1 MTSLSLPIT
10 ADTTGRAPNEQAK
23 ARREADSGWL
33 QFDAQLGPVAVRL
46 MTNCTRVYADY
57 ATVNHDVQTTGESA
71 GFRTTVVVEKRRSWR
86 SGIVHYHIKSEV
98 EERFTVRKR
107 ARVVPHIDGMINLSV
122 ARHLPDFVQLHAAVL
137 QRSDVG
143 LVIPGGPGFGKTT
156 LTAALIKRGWN
167 YASDEFALI
176 DPRTVELAPF
186 PKSLSIKPG
195 SVELLEREGI
205 ELTTLPRF
213 HRVDKGAIRCLPAT
227 HIRRDAL
234 ADRVTPRMIVFPN
247 LESTAEPT
255 IREIPRGLAAM
266 HCLRRCFNFARWG
279 PAAMETVAQLCEQC
293 SCYELTTGNLAKT
306 CELIDT
312 SADEAAREPIGNA
325 KQTTLATPQIDAARN
340 STEIVTAH

>member
-10 ADTTGRAPNEQAK
+10 ADSTGRVATEQVK
-23 ARREADSGWL
+23 SQREAASGWL

-46 MTNCTRVYADY
+46 ITNCPRVYADY
-57 ATVNHDVQTTGESA
+57 ATVNRDLQTTGEST
-71 GFRTTVVVEKRRSWR
+71 GFSTTVVVEKRRSWR
-86 SGIVHYHIKSEV
+86 SGIVHYHIRGEV
-98 EERFTVRKR
+98 DERFTVRKR

-137 QRSDVG
+137 QRGDVG

-156 LTAALIKRGWN
+156 LTAALINRGWN

-176 DPRTVELAPF
+176 DPSTIELAPF

-195 SVELLEREGI
+195 SIALLEREGI
-205 ELTTLPRF
+205 DLTTLPRF

-234 ADRVTPRMIVFPN
+234 ADRVTPRMIVFPQ
-247 LESTAEPT
+247 LDDTIDPT

-279 PAAMETVAQLCEQC
+279 PAAMEAVAQLCEQ
-293 SCYELTTGNLAKT
+293 SFCYELTTGDLAKT
-306 CELIDT
+306 CELIDVA
-312 SADEAAREPIGNA
+312 ADEAAREPIGNA
-325 KQTTLATPQIDAARN
+325 KQASSATPRIDPARN
-340 STEIVTAH
+340 SIEVATAD